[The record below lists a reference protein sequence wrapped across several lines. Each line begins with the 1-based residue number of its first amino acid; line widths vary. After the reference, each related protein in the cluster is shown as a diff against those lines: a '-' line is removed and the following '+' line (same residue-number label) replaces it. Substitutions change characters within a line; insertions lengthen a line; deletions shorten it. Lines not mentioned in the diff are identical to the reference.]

1 MHRKFR
7 KIIDIFLTDLS
18 FNPFAKCKI
27 SEERSSFNIG
37 SSPDQRVLQIKNN
50 IFEKI
55 GESFWKLQNI
65 REALPDQRVKLTVII
80 GLEFAPESNLC
91 NFTLILTVRGAKR
104 GKYVLN
110 WKSRVQLDF
119 CFHDTPNTS
128 SSSVLWVGLGER
140 KRKGSFCWKRS
151 PVPLVICLTKNRFTN
166 HTWLGSFQATRTW

>member
-91 NFTLILTVRGAKR
+91 NFTLILTVKKKYWQWEEQKGGNMYWTRSLGSSFMPLQTPAAAVFYGLGWVR
-104 GKYVLN
+104 GKEREV
-110 WKSRVQLDF
+110 F
-119 CFHDTPNTS
+119 
-128 SSSVLWVGLGER
+128 VGRDHL
-140 KRKGSFCWKRS
+140 F
-151 PVPLVICLTKNRFTN
+151 LL
-166 HTWLGSFQATRTW
+166 